1 MKHKKSLSLMNQQQQ
16 EKSYVWISLSRA
28 WCLVKAV
35 VLFFVL
41 RIIEINDFFVSFA
54 SIIALFL
61 IFLTKGMPATPEVRF
76 ISSITLFC
84 PSTNPSFSLL
94 PSLGLMISSNGGKLL
109 LLKYLCYYLYWML
122 CSLSSSD

>member
-1 MKHKKSLSLMNQQQQ
+1 MFGYLCPGLDALRRQLS
-16 EKSYVWISLSRA
+16 
-28 WCLVKAV
+28 
-35 VLFFVL
+35 FFVL

-61 IFLTKGMPATPEVRF
+61 IFLTKGMPETPEVRF
-76 ISSITLFC
+76 ISS
-84 PSTNPSFSLL
+84 SNPSFSLL

-122 CSLSSSD
+122 CSPSSSDNEVSIFYYFVPIFVTFFIKTLGKQYR